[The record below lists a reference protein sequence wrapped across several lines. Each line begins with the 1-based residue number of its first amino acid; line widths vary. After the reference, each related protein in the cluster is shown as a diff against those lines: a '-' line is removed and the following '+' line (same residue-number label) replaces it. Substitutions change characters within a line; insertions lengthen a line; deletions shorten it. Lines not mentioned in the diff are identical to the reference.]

1 MFNNFQRLI
10 DNILEN
16 MNSVGDA
23 LMSGGESSGNITTDP
38 NIKMAM
44 TIVGSPKKKKKKK
57 KIKTIRRNLQRNS
70 L

>member
-1 MFNNFQRLI
+1 MFNNFQRSI
-10 DNILEN
+10 NNILEN

-23 LMSGGESSGNITTDP
+23 LMSGGEATGNITTDP

-44 TIVGSPKKKKKKK
+44 ALTGTTKKKKK
-57 KIKTIRRNLQRNS
+57 KIKVIKRKLQRKS

>member
-1 MFNNFQRLI
+1 MFNNFQRLVN
-10 DNILEN
+10 NILEN

-23 LMSGGESSGNITTDP
+23 LMSGGESTGNVVTDP

-44 TIVGSPKKKKKKK
+44 TIAGSPKRKKKKKMR
-57 KIKTIRRNLQRNS
+57 IIRRNLQRRS